1 MREQN
6 TYINLL
12 HDNLNWEKKQNKTK
26 QKSKWSSN
34 WIKDSDMFIQWHTT
48 QQAWRIKKN
57 IDKSQKYYT
66 K

>member
-26 QKSKWSSN
+26 KQMK
-34 WIKDSDMFIQWHTT
+34 
-48 QQAWRIKKN
+48 
-57 IDKSQKYYT
+57 
-66 K
+66 

>member
-12 HDNLNWEKKQNKTK
+12 HDNLNWEKNPKN
-26 QKSKWSSN
+26 KWSSN
-34 WIKDSDMFIQWHTT
+34 WIKDSDMFIQWHTPT
-48 QQAWRIKKN
+48 SMKDKEN